1 MTKSKSKKPTIGKV
15 ATDLQKQQPQKI
27 NVLDQAAEMKKD
39 YMNNL
44 FEAVNRGCKELDKD
58 FFIQVETKQEPL
70 LPNVFRD
77 YFIVKKECPTP
88 NYDQSVFRY
97 NREAGQIEYIWTI
110 PDRDTCFH
118 LKMHAME
125 VVPEER
131 QLLYYVLKF
140 DDGTLFKLMK
150 KLNGEKLE
158 TPELIKG

>member
-1 MTKSKSKKPTIGKV
+1 MTKIVKTKSTVGKI

-27 NVLDQAAEMKKD
+27 KVLDQAAEMKKD

-44 FEAVNRGCKELDKD
+44 FEAVDRGCKLYDTD
-58 FFIQVETKQEPL
+58 FFIHVETKQEPL

-77 YFIVKKECPTP
+77 YFILLKNCPTP
-88 NYDQSVFRY
+88 NYDQSVFKY
-97 NREAGQIEYIWTI
+97 NRQAGQIEYIWTI
-110 PDRDTCFH
+110 PDRDTCHH
-118 LKMHAME
+118 LKMHATE

-131 QLLYYVLKF
+131 QLLYYVLKYT
-140 DDGTLFKLMK
+140 DGTLFKLMK